1 MPPGTIRFGPFELDP
16 ENFELRRAGRR
27 VKLDRTPLEL
37 LIYLAQRAGK
47 LVRHDEAVERIWGKE
62 VFIEAESG
70 LYTAIRKI
78 RRALGDHPA
87 RPRYIET
94 VPRKGYRFVGL
105 IPRKAGGS
113 ESEIAKPVRLAVLPL
128 ENVSGDPA
136 REYFSDG
143 LTEELITVLGML
155 SPRELGV
162 IARTSVMRYKG
173 AKKSITEIGR
183 ELGADYLIEGSA
195 RHDRGRVRIAIQLIR
210 ASDQTHVWAESY
222 ERPLRDIHRVQ
233 SEVAQAVAQHV
244 RLKLTP
250 GSSTARPLDPEV
262 YDSYLRARSLWDHR
276 TAPSIRG
283 AIGYFEK
290 ALRGDPGY
298 AQAWAGLA
306 TCYATLA
313 ITSDARP
320 RDCFPAAKVAV
331 ARALALDGSLPEAH
345 VATGTVHFW
354 YDWDWAGAEREFRR
368 SRELN
373 PSDSHGRMF
382 LAHLHSNLGRHEEAL
397 AEIQAARQLD
407 PLSRIVNTHEGQFLY
422 NARRYDEALRPL
434 ERVLELAPRFWV
446 ARMIHGLVLGA
457 RRRFRDALREFAKA
471 YQYSYGNTFALGL
484 RGYTLGASGNS
495 GAARR
500 VLRELERKARRS
512 YVPPVHRSLI
522 CLGLSERTA
531 AMEALENAIEQRDVR
546 LTFLSVEPRW
556 DALRNLPEFEEVCK
570 QVGLPKG
577 SVGRDSG
584 RAGGAGRGGKGRKGR
599 DSSPRSG

>member
-78 RRALGDHPA
+78 RKALGDHPT
-87 RPRYIET
+87 RPQYIET
-94 VPRKGYRFVGL
+94 VSRKGYRFVGL

-113 ESEIAKPVRLAVLPL
+113 ESEVGRPVRLAVLPL
-128 ENVSGDPA
+128 DNLSGNPA

-162 IARTSVMRYKG
+162 IARTSVMRFKG

-183 ELGADYLIEGSA
+183 ELGVDYVIEGSA

-233 SEVAQAVAQHV
+233 SEVAQAVAQRI
-244 RLKLTP
+244 RLKLAA

-262 YDSYLRARSLWDHR
+262 YDSYLRGRSLWDHR
-276 TAPSIRG
+276 TAPSIRS
-283 AIGYFEK
+283 AMGYFEK
-290 ALRGDPGY
+290 ALQSDPHY
-298 AQAWAGLA
+298 AQAWAALA

-320 RDCFPAAKVAV
+320 RDCFPKAGEAVRAGSRAGRFAAGGSRRPWDRSFLVRLGMGRGGTGIPEGMRTQPERFPRANV
-331 ARALALDGSLPEAH
+331 FGAPAFEFGPARGGS
-345 VATGTVHFW
+345 
-354 YDWDWAGAEREFRR
+354 R
-368 SRELN
+368 
-373 PSDSHGRMF
+373 
-382 LAHLHSNLGRHEEAL
+382 
-397 AEIQAARQLD
+397 
-407 PLSRIVNTHEGQFLY
+407 
-422 NARRYDEALRPL
+422 
-434 ERVLELAPRFWV
+434 
-446 ARMIHGLVLGA
+446 
-457 RRRFRDALREFAKA
+457 
-471 YQYSYGNTFALGL
+471 
-484 RGYTLGASGNS
+484 GNS
-495 GAARR
+495 GRAA
-500 VLRELERKARRS
+500 
-512 YVPPVHRSLI
+512 
-522 CLGLSERTA
+522 T
-531 AMEALENAIEQRDVR
+531 
-546 LTFLSVEPRW
+546 
-556 DALRNLPEFEEVCK
+556 
-570 QVGLPKG
+570 G
-577 SVGRDSG
+577 SSF
-584 RAGGAGRGGKGRKGR
+584 AHCQHA
-599 DSSPRSG
+599 